1 MSDDPAASVDTPE
14 DRQESE
20 RGKERRDLGG
30 WLRAIT
36 GGMKDTWDDV
46 LSEGREG
53 AQRTH
58 TAKWA
63 KFEAKRKRGR

>member
-1 MSDDPAASVDTPE
+1 MSAAAAGTGETPE
-14 DRQESE
+14 DPQESE
-20 RGKERRDLGG
+20 PGKERADLGG

-36 GGMKDTWDDV
+36 GGLKDTWGDV
-46 LSEGREG
+46 LSEGRKG